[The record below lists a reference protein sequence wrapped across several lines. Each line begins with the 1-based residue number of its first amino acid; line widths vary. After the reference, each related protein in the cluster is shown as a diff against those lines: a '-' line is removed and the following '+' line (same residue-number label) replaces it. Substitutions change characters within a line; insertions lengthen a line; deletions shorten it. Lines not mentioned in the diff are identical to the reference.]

1 MYGKRED
8 IIKMSN
14 LPISNENDKLIDSK
28 IKRNNLSLAIYEV
41 IDNFSKE
48 SNYTLTYE
56 EINSVLIQIL
66 SDNHNYQL
74 KGMFKK

>member
-1 MYGKRED
+1 
-8 IIKMSN
+8 MSN

-28 IKRNNLSLAIYEV
+28 IKRNNLILAIYEI

-48 SNYTLTYE
+48 SDYTLTYE

-66 SDNHNYQL
+66 GDNHNYQL
-74 KGMFKK
+74 KEMFKK

>member
-1 MYGKRED
+1 
-8 IIKMSN
+8 MSN

-48 SNYTLTYE
+48 SDYTLTYE

-74 KGMFKK
+74 KEMFKK

>member
-1 MYGKRED
+1 
-8 IIKMSN
+8 MSN